1 MLKENESSMTAT
13 TSSTTRSWQT
23 PKNLLILMSVAM
35 TLGFATWMA
44 LLNNFV
50 IEKAAFTGAE
60 IGMLQSIREIP
71 GFLAFT
77 AVFVLLILKEQTFAY
92 LSLAVMGVG
101 ITLTGYFPSVLWL
114 YLTTFIMSVG
124 FHYYETVKQS
134 LALQWLSIE
143 EAPVMLGR
151 LIAASSVAS
160 LVAYSFLWLA
170 QDHFGLSYKTIYA
183 VGGGACLALTLFM
196 WLAFP
201 RFQAKIP
208 QRKHLLMRKR
218 YWLYYALTFMGGARR
233 QIFTVFAGFLMV
245 EKFGYSV
252 SDIAA
257 LYIINHLFNWAFA
270 GRIGALVGRIGERRA
285 LTFEYCGLFCVFTA
299 YAFVNDATWAAGLY
313 VADHLFFS
321 LAIAIKTYFQKIADP
336 ADMASTAGVAFT
348 INHIA
353 AVVIPVLF
361 GLVWLVSPMAV
372 FLMGSGMAVISLV
385 LARNIPRAPSAGN
398 EVVFGKVPYIAAS
411 LVPNSNPNPN
421 SSPN

>member
-1 MLKENESSMTAT
+1 MAT
-13 TSSTTRSWQT
+13 KSWQT
-23 PKNLLILMSVAM
+23 PKNLLIVMSVAM
-35 TLGFATWMA
+35 TLAFATWMA

-50 IEKAAFTGAE
+50 VERAAFSGAE

-77 AVFVLLILKEQTFAY
+77 AVLVLLILKEQTFAY
-92 LSLAVMGVG
+92 LSLALLGIGVA
-101 ITLTGYFPSVLWL
+101 ITGYFPSIMGL
-114 YLTTFIMSVG
+114 YLSTFLMSVG
-124 FHYYETVKQS
+124 FHYYETIKQS
-134 LALQWLSIE
+134 LSLQWLSID
-143 EAPVMLGR
+143 EAPAMLGR
-151 LIAASSVAS
+151 LIAVSSMAS
-160 LVAYSFLWLA
+160 LVTYSFLWLA
-170 QDHFGLSYKTIYA
+170 EGYLGLSYQAIYL
-183 VGGGACLALTLFM
+183 VGGGGCLLLTLFM
-196 WLAFP
+196 WLGFP
-201 RFQAKIP
+201 RFQSKTP

-252 SDIAA
+252 SNIAA
-257 LYIINHLFNWAFA
+257 LFIINHLFNWAFA

-299 YAFVNDATWAAGLY
+299 YAFVDNANWAAVLY

-353 AVVIPVLF
+353 AVIIPAAF
-361 GLVWLVSPMAV
+361 GLVWLVSPMLV
-372 FLMGSGMAVISLV
+372 FLMGSVMALISLL
-385 LARNIPRAPSAGN
+385 LAQNIPLVPRAGN
-398 EVVFGKVPYIAAS
+398 EVVVGKVAYADSAATG
-411 LVPNSNPNPN
+411 
-421 SSPN
+421 

>member
-1 MLKENESSMTAT
+1 MVTK
-13 TSSTTRSWQT
+13 SWQT

-35 TLGFATWMA
+35 TIGFATWMA

-60 IGMLQSIREIP
+60 IGMLQSIREVP

-92 LSLAVMGVG
+92 LSLALLGVG
-101 ITLTGYFPSVLWL
+101 IALTGYFPSVLGL
-114 YLTTFIMSVG
+114 YFTTFIMSVG
-124 FHYYETVKQS
+124 FHYFETVKQS
-134 LALQWLSIE
+134 LSLQWFSIE
-143 EAPVMLGR
+143 EAPAMLGK
-151 LIAASSVAS
+151 LIAASSIAS
-160 LVAYSFLWLA
+160 LVAYSFLWVGQNYL
-170 QDHFGLSYKTIYA
+170 GLSYKAIYL
-183 VGGGACLALTLFM
+183 VGGGACLILTAFM

-201 RFQAKIP
+201 RFDAKTA
-208 QRKHLLMRKR
+208 QRKHLLIRKR

-270 GRIGALVGRIGERRA
+270 ARIGALVGRIGERRA

-313 VADHLFFS
+313 IADHLFFS

-361 GLVWLVSPMAV
+361 GLVWLVSPKAV
-372 FLMGSGMAVISLV
+372 FLMGSGMALISLV
-385 LARNIPRAPSAGN
+385 LARNIPLVPGAGN
-398 EVVFGKVPYIAAS
+398 EVLVGKVPYLAVTAS
-411 LVPNSNPNPN
+411 Q
-421 SSPN
+421 

>member
-1 MLKENESSMTAT
+1 MVTK
-13 TSSTTRSWQT
+13 SWQT

-35 TLGFATWMA
+35 TIGFATWMA

-92 LSLAVMGVG
+92 LSLALLGAG
-101 ITLTGYFPSVLWL
+101 IALTGYFPSVLGL
-114 YLTTFIMSVG
+114 YFTTFIMSVG
-124 FHYYETVKQS
+124 FHYFETVKQS
-134 LALQWLSIE
+134 LSLQWFSIE
-143 EAPVMLGR
+143 EAPAMLGK
-151 LIAASSVAS
+151 LIAASSIAS
-160 LVAYSFLWLA
+160 LVAYSFLWVA
-170 QDHFGLSYKTIYA
+170 QDHLGLSYKAIYL
-183 VGGGACLALTLFM
+183 VGGGTCLILTAFM

-201 RFQAKIP
+201 RFKAKTA
-208 QRKHLLMRKR
+208 QRKHLLIRKR

-257 LYIINHLFNWAFA
+257 LYIINHIFNWAFA
-270 GRIGALVGRIGERRA
+270 ARIGALVGRIGERRA

-372 FLMGSGMAVISLV
+372 FLMGSGMALISLV
-385 LARNIPRAPSAGN
+385 LARNIPLVPSAGN
-398 EVVFGKVPYIAAS
+398 EVLVGKVPYLVATAS
-411 LVPNSNPNPN
+411 Q
-421 SSPN
+421 

>member
-1 MLKENESSMTAT
+1 MLKENESSMTAA
-13 TSSTTRSWQT
+13 TSSATRSWQT

-101 ITLTGYFPSVLWL
+101 ITLTGYFPSVLGL

-257 LYIINHLFNWAFA
+257 LYIVNHLFNWAFA

-398 EVVFGKVPYIAAS
+398 EVMFGKVPYIAAAFS
-411 LVPNSNPNPN
+411 PVSNPNP
-421 SSPN
+421 SPN

>member
-1 MLKENESSMTAT
+1 
-13 TSSTTRSWQT
+13 
-23 PKNLLILMSVAM
+23 MSVAM

-101 ITLTGYFPSVLWL
+101 ITLTGYFPSVLGL

-201 RFQAKIP
+201 RFQAKVP
-208 QRKHLLMRKR
+208 QRKHLLIRKR

-257 LYIINHLFNWAFA
+257 LYIVNHLFNWAFA

-398 EVVFGKVPYIAAS
+398 EVMFGKVPYIAAA
-411 LVPNSNPNPN
+411 LAPILTPTLRLTDY
-421 SSPN
+421 

>member
-1 MLKENESSMTAT
+1 MT
-13 TSSTTRSWQT
+13 
-23 PKNLLILMSVAM
+23 I
-35 TLGFATWMA
+35 GFATWMA

-60 IGMLQSIREIP
+60 IGLLQSIREIP

-92 LSLAVMGVG
+92 LSLALLGIGVA
-101 ITLTGYFPSVLWL
+101 ITGYLPSVFGL
-114 YLTTFIMSVG
+114 YFSTFIMSVG
-124 FHYYETVKQS
+124 FHYYETLKQS
-134 LALQWLSIE
+134 LSLQWFSID
-143 EAPVMLGR
+143 EAPAMLGK
-151 LIAASSVAS
+151 LIAASSAAS
-160 LVAYSFLWLA
+160 LAAYSFLWLA
-170 QDHFGLSYKTIYA
+170 VDQLGLSYRAIYL
-183 VGGGACLALTLFM
+183 VGGSVCLCLTLLT

-201 RFQAKIP
+201 RFKSKTP

-257 LYIINHLFNWAFA
+257 LFIINHLFNWAFA

-321 LAIAIKTYFQKIADP
+321 LAIAIKTYFQKIADQ
-336 ADMASTAGVAFT
+336 ADMASTASVAFT
-348 INHIA
+348 INHVA
-353 AVVIPVLF
+353 AVVIPALF

-372 FLMGSGMAVISLV
+372 FLMGSGMSVLSLL
-385 LARNIPRAPSAGN
+385 LARNIPSAPSAGN
-398 EVVFGKVPYIAAS
+398 EVLFGKVPYVEGIIGGR
-411 LVPNSNPNPN
+411 
-421 SSPN
+421 

>member
-1 MLKENESSMTAT
+1 MFNFRLRGTM
-13 TSSTTRSWQT
+13 STNKAWQT
-23 PKNLLILMSVAM
+23 PKNLLVLMSVAM
-35 TLGFATWMA
+35 TIGFATWMA

-60 IGMLQSIREIP
+60 IGLLQSIREIP

-92 LSLAVMGVG
+92 LSLALLGIGVA
-101 ITLTGYFPSVLWL
+101 ITGYLPSVFGL
-114 YLTTFIMSVG
+114 YFSTFIMSVG
-124 FHYYETVKQS
+124 FHYYETLKQS
-134 LALQWLSIE
+134 LSLQWFSID
-143 EAPVMLGR
+143 EAPAMLGK
-151 LIAASSVAS
+151 LIAASSAAS
-160 LVAYSFLWLA
+160 LAAYSFLWLA
-170 QDHFGLSYKTIYA
+170 VDQLGLSYRAIYL
-183 VGGGACLALTLFM
+183 VGGSVCLCLTLFT

-201 RFQAKIP
+201 RFKSKTP

-257 LYIINHLFNWAFA
+257 LFIINHLFNWAFA
-270 GRIGALVGRIGERRA
+270 GRVGALVGRIGERRA

-321 LAIAIKTYFQKIADP
+321 LAIAIKTYFQKIADQ
-336 ADMASTAGVAFT
+336 ADMASTASVAFT
-348 INHIA
+348 INHVA
-353 AVVIPVLF
+353 AVVIPALF

-372 FLMGSGMAVISLV
+372 FLMGSGMSVLSLL
-385 LARNIPRAPSAGN
+385 LARNIPSAPSAGN
-398 EVVFGKVPYIAAS
+398 EVLFGKVPYVEGIIGGR
-411 LVPNSNPNPN
+411 
-421 SSPN
+421 